1 MPTPPPLKSLAVFD
15 AVMKHHSF
23 TMAAAELHVT
33 PGAVGQ
39 QIQKLEEWLGQPL
52 FVRSIRQIQPTPEA
66 QTYWAAVQPALARIQ
81 QASDQL
87 RQLDAHQVWLSMP
100 PTLAAKWFAPRMAAF
115 LQRRPD
121 ISLHLSATTDMVDFE
136 RDRVD
141 LAVRHFGGQAP
152 GLQAELL
159 YADSAHLYCA
169 PGYAQRLGLHQPD
182 DLSRA
187 TLLHTTLLP
196 YWRDWLRRFSSLGDA
211 QIAQLPSLHFDQSML
226 AIEAARHHQ
235 GVVLSSPLLVQQE
248 LRDGVLCEP
257 LGLRMAVDKGY
268 YLVSPRHTPLRPAA
282 AALREWLLETA
293 ALEREA
299 GTDMRLRPE
308 SRPGV

>member
-1 MPTPPPLKSLAVFD
+1 MNTPIPLKSLAVFD

-52 FVRSIRQIQPTPEA
+52 FVRSVRQIQPTPEA

-87 RQLDAHQVWLSMP
+87 RLLPSHQVWLSMP

-121 ISLHLSATTDMVDFE
+121 ISLHLSATTSMVDFE

-152 GLQAELL
+152 GLQSELL

-182 DLSRA
+182 DLARA

-211 QIAQLPSLHFDQSML
+211 QIARLPSLHFDQSML

-268 YLVSPRHTPLRPAA
+268 YLVAPRHTPLRPAA
-282 AALREWLLETA
+282 AALRDWLLETA
-293 ALEREA
+293 AQEREA
-299 GTDMRLRPE
+299 GADSRLQPGLQ
-308 SRPGV
+308 PGV

>member
-1 MPTPPPLKSLAVFD
+1 MPTPLPLKSLAVFD

>member
-1 MPTPPPLKSLAVFD
+1 MPTPLPLKSLAVFD

-152 GLQAELL
+152 GLQTELL

-293 ALEREA
+293 ELEREA
-299 GTDMRLRPE
+299 GADMRLRPE
-308 SRPGV
+308 TRPGV

>member
-1 MPTPPPLKSLAVFD
+1 MPTPLPLKSLAVFD

-293 ALEREA
+293 AQEREA
-299 GTDMRLRPE
+299 GADMGLQPE
-308 SRPGV
+308 SRPGA

>member
-1 MPTPPPLKSLAVFD
+1 MPTPLPLKSLAVFD

-293 ALEREA
+293 AQEREA
-299 GTDMRLRPE
+299 GADMGLQPE

>member
-1 MPTPPPLKSLAVFD
+1 MNTPLPLKSLAVFD

-52 FVRSIRQIQPTPEA
+52 FVRSVRQIQPTPEA
-66 QTYWAAVQPALARIQ
+66 HTYWAAVQPALARIQ

-87 RQLDAHQVWLSMP
+87 RLLPSHQVWLSMP

-141 LAVRHFGGQAP
+141 LAVRHFSGQAP

-169 PGYAQRLGLHQPD
+169 PGYAQRLGLQQPD
-182 DLSRA
+182 DLARA

-196 YWRDWLRRFSSLGDA
+196 YWAGWLRRFSSLGDA
-211 QIAQLPSLHFDQSML
+211 QIARLPSLHFDQSML
-226 AIEAARHHQ
+226 AIEAARHPQ

-268 YLVSPRHTPLRPAA
+268 YLVAPRHTPLRPAA
-282 AALREWLLETA
+282 AALRDWLLETA
-293 ALEREA
+293 AQEREA
-299 GTDMRLRPE
+299 GADSRLQPGLQ
-308 SRPGV
+308 PGV

>member
-1 MPTPPPLKSLAVFD
+1 MNTPLPLKSLAVFD

-52 FVRSIRQIQPTPEA
+52 FVRSVRQIQPTPEA

-87 RQLDAHQVWLSMP
+87 RLLPAHQVWLSMP

-141 LAVRHFGGQAP
+141 LAVRHFSGQAP
-152 GLQAELL
+152 GLKAELL

-169 PGYAQRLGLHQPD
+169 PGYAQRLGLQQPD
-182 DLSRA
+182 DLVRT

-226 AIEAARHHQ
+226 AIEAARHSQ
-235 GVVLSSPLLVQQE
+235 GVVLSSPLLVEQE
-248 LRDGVLCEP
+248 LRDGTLCEP

-268 YLVSPRHTPLRPAA
+268 YLVAPRHTPLRPAA
-282 AALREWLLETA
+282 AALRDWLLETA
-293 ALEREA
+293 AQERGSVAAA
-299 GTDMRLRPE
+299 GLPPAAD
-308 SRPGV
+308 

>member
-1 MPTPPPLKSLAVFD
+1 
-15 AVMKHHSF
+15 MKHHSF

>member
-1 MPTPPPLKSLAVFD
+1 MPTPLPLKSLTVFD

-100 PTLAAKWFAPRMAAF
+100 PTLAAKWFAPRMVAF

-293 ALEREA
+293 AQEREA
-299 GTDMRLRPE
+299 GADMGLQPE
-308 SRPGV
+308 SRPGA

>member
-1 MPTPPPLKSLAVFD
+1 
-15 AVMKHHSF
+15 
-23 TMAAAELHVT
+23 
-33 PGAVGQ
+33 
-39 QIQKLEEWLGQPL
+39 
-52 FVRSIRQIQPTPEA
+52 
-66 QTYWAAVQPALARIQ
+66 
-81 QASDQL
+81 
-87 RQLDAHQVWLSMP
+87 
-100 PTLAAKWFAPRMAAF
+100 MAAF

-293 ALEREA
+293 AQEREA
-299 GTDMRLRPE
+299 GADMGLQPE
-308 SRPGV
+308 SRPGA

>member
-1 MPTPPPLKSLAVFD
+1 
-15 AVMKHHSF
+15 MKHHSF

-152 GLQAELL
+152 GLQTELL

-293 ALEREA
+293 ELEREA
-299 GTDMRLRPE
+299 GADMRLRPE
-308 SRPGV
+308 TRPGV

>member
-1 MPTPPPLKSLAVFD
+1 MPTPLPLKSLAVFD

-299 GTDMRLRPE
+299 GADMGLQPE
-308 SRPGV
+308 SRPGA